1 MVANKIDIMCL
12 CEVNQELFDNLKNLC
27 TDKNYIR
34 MLPIE

>member
-12 CEVNQELFDNLKNLC
+12 CEVNKELFDNLKNLC
-27 TDKNYIR
+27 TAENIR